1 MITPKEEQE
10 IINKV
15 TEKLLLTLPEVIGNL
30 ITNHIALLDMN
41 KDFYLQHPELRDKK
55 DIVASVVEMIEG
67 RDPTVGYKDI
77 LRQAIPEIKERI
89 KQVSG
94 LDLNIPSKPNR
105 HIDDVVFNDNGEF

>member
-1 MITPKEEQE
+1 MITPEEEQK

-15 TEKLLLTLPEVIGNL
+15 TEKLLLSLPEVIGNL

-67 RDPTVGYKDI
+67 RDPTVDYKDI
-77 LRQAIPEIKERI
+77 LNQAVPEIKERI
-89 KQVSG
+89 RQVEG
-94 LDLNIPSKPNR
+94 LNLNTPTNPTR
-105 HIDDVVFNDNGEF
+105 HLKDIVFNDNGEF